1 MSNLVSALLVSSN
14 PTNLIL
20 TSAFGLSFLQY
31 SAWLALPTLAGA
43 VVLFPILRFVV
54 FRGERMIPRTL
65 SPPKVDPKSALVDP
79 LGGIFGA
86 SLFLVTIV
94 CLVSLSAGGL
104 LEGVEGVW
112 TVTAPAA
119 LIMLVRDCVH
129 DVIVRKRDEERREK
143 EELVRVKEGREKV
156 DIKALGD
163 FTSDREK
170 GVSERGEPK
179 NETGDT
185 ITGPLDDGAQAS
197 GNDVTGV
204 GQDRDDGRK
213 ADRATLSEEVGGGD
227 DQARDS
233 NDAIKE
239 SKLNASMS
247 LSDAGPGTS
256 ERGQSAGTNVS
267 PARSPGPPLLHSLS
281 DTFPTPALILTR
293 LPLPLIPFA
302 FSMFILVEALQ
313 HTGWIRVFGGW
324 WAAWVRAG
332 GTAGSVWL
340 MGTIGGLGCN
350 VELPIC
356 IKCCNG

>member
-1 MSNLVSALLVSSN
+1 VESGHTISWRSSSPSSVHSLSHSHKLQAYLISQAYISISLDCTGLLRYLAFLVASRSSSSGNLLFLSFYTFFALSGLLIGNDPLILSGTPFLVYFTRHAKVDPPTAYLFTHFQVSNLVSALLVSSN

-143 EELVRVKEGREKV
+143 EELVRVKEGR
-156 DIKALGD
+156 
-163 FTSDREK
+163 K
-170 GVSERGEPK
+170 GGY
-179 NETGDT
+179 
-185 ITGPLDDGAQAS
+185 Q
-197 GNDVTGV
+197 
-204 GQDRDDGRK
+204 
-213 ADRATLSEEVGGGD
+213 
-227 DQARDS
+227 
-233 NDAIKE
+233 
-239 SKLNASMS
+239 S
-247 LSDAGPGTS
+247 LRWLYVGPGEGG
-256 ERGQSAGTNVS
+256 ERAWRAEERNRRHDYR
-267 PARSPGPPLLHSLS
+267 PA
-281 DTFPTPALILTR
+281 
-293 LPLPLIPFA
+293 
-302 FSMFILVEALQ
+302 
-313 HTGWIRVFGGW
+313 GW
-324 WAAWVRAG
+324 WRSG
-332 GTAGSVWL
+332 LRKRRNRSRSGSGRWSQS
-340 MGTIGGLGCN
+340 GSCHA
-350 VELPIC
+350 
-356 IKCCNG
+356 